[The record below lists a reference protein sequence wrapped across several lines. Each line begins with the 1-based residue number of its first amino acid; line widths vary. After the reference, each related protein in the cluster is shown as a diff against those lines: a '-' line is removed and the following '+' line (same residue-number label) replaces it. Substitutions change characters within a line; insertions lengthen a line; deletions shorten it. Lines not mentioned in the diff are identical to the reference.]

1 MDVNL
6 SQLSGNLAGRAT
18 PRTPNMTEI
27 LSSPNVTCKK
37 CGSKVFLEGMVIK
50 KISGLLTA
58 TGEDTII
65 PIPVY
70 YCAKCGEV
78 LTEFYKGDYAAKL
91 LGETTK
97 IETK

>member
-1 MDVNL
+1 MSRDF
-6 SQLSGNLAGRAT
+6 STLAGGSGT
-18 PRTPNMTEI
+18 PRQPSMSEV

-50 KISGLLTA
+50 KVSGLLTA
-58 TGEDTII
+58 TGKDSIV

-78 LTEFYKGDYAAKL
+78 LTEFYEGDYASKL
-91 LGETTK
+91 LGETAK